1 MDIKFKQE
9 NDIGIVKIEGKLV
22 ASNSNDL
29 KTFFQSSL
37 DKTIKFVVDL
47 SEMDFI
53 DSTGLGA
60 LVSCLKK
67 AIEVDGDIYIA
78 NLATKPRLVFEMTRA
93 FKIFTVFD
101 DVMTALEAFEN
112 RE

>member
-1 MDIKFKQE
+1 MDISYKQE
-9 NDIGIVKIEGKLV
+9 NNIRIVKIGGKLV

-37 DKTIKFVVDL
+37 EKTSNFVFDL

-67 AIEVDGDIYIA
+67 AMEASGDIYIA

-93 FKIFTVFD
+93 YKIFTVFD
-101 DVMTALEAFEN
+101 DVKTSMEAFESK
-112 RE
+112 